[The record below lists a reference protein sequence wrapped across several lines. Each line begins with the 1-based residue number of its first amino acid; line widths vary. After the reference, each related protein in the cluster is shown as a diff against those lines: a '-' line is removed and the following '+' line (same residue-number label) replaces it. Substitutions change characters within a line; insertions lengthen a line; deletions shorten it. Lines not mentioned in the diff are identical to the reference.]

1 MTPYPAFQ
9 PSRLWQN
16 PHAQTLIPATG
27 RVRQPHVTYQRLVHP
42 LPDGDSLAV
51 DRVNTPDASDR
62 APMLVVLHGLEG
74 SSDSTYAR
82 ALVAAASA
90 RGWLAQVLHFRD
102 CGDHRNTLPRRY
114 HAGETGDIDHYL
126 SALRREYPQ
135 RQMFVAGYSLGG
147 NALLKY
153 LGEAER
159 PATVDAAVAVSVPFE
174 LQGASD
180 AVSTGFSKL
189 YQYHLMRNMKRA
201 LAAKFTPQNAP
212 FDYAAA
218 MRCVT
223 FEAFDDQVTAPLH
236 GFDGKDGYYSA
247 CSCRQFLGAI
257 KTPTLIIHSR
267 DDPFTSPQIIP
278 TPEEVSSAVTL
289 QVTERG
295 GHVGF
300 IEGRSPATWRFW
312 LPGRILHFLEG
323 QRTNNQQT

>member
-1 MTPYPAFQ
+1 MSPYPAFQ
-9 PSRLWQN
+9 PSRLWRN

-27 RVRQPHVTYQRLVHP
+27 RVRQPAVIYERLVHA
-42 LPDGDSLAV
+42 LPDSDSLAV
-51 DRVNTPDASDR
+51 DRVASSPGAYETPI
-62 APMLVVLHGLEG
+62 LVVLHGLEG

-90 RGWLAQVLHFRD
+90 RNWMAQVLHFRD

-126 SALRREYPQ
+126 SALRAQFPERKI
-135 RQMFVAGYSLGG
+135 FVAGYSLGG

-159 PATVDAAVAVSVPFE
+159 PDTIDAAVAVSVPFE

-180 AVSTGFSKL
+180 AVSSGFSRL

-201 LAAKFTPQNAP
+201 LAEKFTPEQAP

-223 FEAFDDQVTAPLH
+223 FEAFDDLVTAPLH
-236 GFDGKDGYYSA
+236 GFGGKDGYYGA

-257 KTPTLIIHSR
+257 STPTLIVHAH
-267 DDPFTSPQIIP
+267 DDPFTSPAIIP
-278 TPEEVSSAVTL
+278 SPDEVSDSVTL
-289 QVTERG
+289 EVTERG

-312 LPGRILHFLEG
+312 LPGRILHYLQAQHDSF
-323 QRTNNQQT
+323 